1 MENTGSLP
9 SSLSF
14 ALNQV
19 QGCSTNAFQIASS
32 TGDGSVAANGSIK
45 FNMPTT
51 GIMDFKTS
59 KMYFSVTCTG
69 NGVRLPK
76 YIGALFAGVRITAG
90 GQTIVQNNNLHGLIK
105 CINYETGV
113 EVCDPVT
120 GHPEVLDVQRV
131 DGESLLGTNAG
142 ETYGANLGKI
152 SRLFAVDMGEI
163 ARISPRLVSLDLC
176 PAIQVEFIVA
186 PDNVLISVASVF
198 PRGQAGSICAVN
210 SGTPTFTIDR
220 PVFIANCYSLLSSS
234 YAMAVR
240 QRIADIGYLTLV
252 YKQTLGFTQNWVGN
266 SNFSLS
272 ANSVDKLSSVWRL
285 RTHSNKG
292 GAVPIAG
299 RCVGVNVSQVGGYG
313 YTGAAGASTF
323 NFTAGTAVTG
333 GTASSCS
340 EQAAVGERRYQAP
353 CQRLQWPNKVPSY
366 APTGT
371 DITIGTTATGVFAN
385 YGDTTEAADF
395 NWTINSA
402 NYPQFNMSPA
412 EVLQQTL
419 RANDIDEMPDCKS
432 MQEFLANKFI
442 CAVKLDL
449 PKMKY
454 EKPCVSGLSMTGQ
467 NAYFFCKSIG
477 QGSDLNSYENT
488 ILAETSVLWRIGA
501 NKQMEIIN

>member
-59 KMYFSVTCTG
+59 KMYFSVSTTG
-69 NGVRLPK
+69 NGARLPK
-76 YIGALFAGVRITAG
+76 YIDTLFAGVRITAG

-120 GHPEVLDVQRV
+120 GHPEVLDVQQI
-131 DGESLLGTNAG
+131 DGKSILTTRESY
-142 ETYGANLGKI
+142 EDNLGAV

-176 PAIQVEFIVA
+176 PDIQVEFIVA
-186 PDNVLISVASVF
+186 PSNVLMSVLCTH
-198 PRGQAGSICAVN
+198 PRGQGTSFCAAH
-210 SGTPTFTIDR
+210 GTPAVTFTIDR

-252 YKQTLGFTQNWVGN
+252 YKQTLGFTQNWLGN

-272 ANSVDKLSSVWRL
+272 ANSVDKLTSVWRL
-285 RTHSNKG
+285 KTHANAG
-292 GAVPIAG
+292 LPAVPIAG
-299 RCVGVNVSQVGGYG
+299 RCVGV
-313 YTGAAGASTF
+313 
-323 NFTAGTAVTG
+323 TAVCG
-333 GTASSCS
+333 GGNGKEGVGSVDKA
-340 EQAAVGERRYQAP
+340 GERHYQAP
-353 CQRLQWPNKVPSY
+353 CQRLMWPNLKPLGTDNSDLIS
-366 APTGT
+366 ATGT
-371 DITIGTTATGVFAN
+371 FVDYSETTDPCDLV
-385 YGDTTEAADF
+385 
-395 NWTINSA
+395 WSINSA
-402 NYPQFNMSPA
+402 QYPQFAMTPA
-412 EVLQQTL
+412 EVYEQTL
-419 RANDIDEMPDCKS
+419 RANDIDDLPDCKS
-432 MQEFLANKFI
+432 MQGFLANKFI

-454 EKPCVSGLSMTGQ
+454 EKPCVSGLSTTGQ
-467 NAYFFCKSIG
+467 NAYFSCKSIG

>member
-32 TGDGSVAANGSIK
+32 TGDGSVSANGSIK
-45 FNMPTT
+45 FNAPTT

-59 KMYFSVTCTG
+59 KMYFSVTTTG
-69 NGVRLPK
+69 KGARLPK
-76 YIGALFAGVRITAG
+76 YIDTLFAGVRITAG
-90 GQTIVQNNNLHGLIK
+90 GQTIVQNNSLHGLIK

-120 GHPEVLDVQRV
+120 GHPEVLDVQQI
-131 DGESLLGTNAG
+131 DGQTIKATDEKEN
-142 ETYGANLGKI
+142 YGAFLGSI

-176 PAIQVEFIVA
+176 PAIQIEFIVA
-186 PDNVLISVASVF
+186 PDNVLMAVKSTI
-198 PRGQAGSICAVN
+198 PRGQANSICAKN
-210 SGTPTFTIDR
+210 DETPTFTIDK

-285 RTHSNKG
+285 RTHSDVG

-299 RCVGVNVSQVGGYG
+299 RCVGLNVDQVGGYG
-313 YTGAAGASTF
+313 YTGAAGVSTF
-323 NFTAGTAVTG
+323 AFDKGDATSTCT
-333 GTASSCS
+333 

-353 CQRLQWPNKVPSY
+353 CQRLQWPNSLPVFNS
-366 APTGT
+366 AV
-371 DITIGTTATGVFAN
+371 GTTAAGIFAN
-385 YGDTTEAADF
+385 YGTTTAAADF

-402 NYPQFNMSPA
+402 NYPQFNMQPA

-449 PKMKY
+449 PKMKF
-454 EKPCVSGLSMTGQ
+454 EKPCVSGLSTTGQ
-467 NAYFFCKSIG
+467 NAYFGIRGSSQG
-477 QGSDLNSYENT
+477 QDLNNYENT

>member
-51 GIMDFKTS
+51 GIMDFLTS
-59 KMYFSVTCTG
+59 KCYFSVSCLG
-69 NGVRLPK
+69 AGARLPK
-76 YIGALFAGVRITAG
+76 YIDTLFAGVRITAG

-120 GHPEVLDVQRV
+120 GHPEVCDVQQI
-131 DGESLLGTNAG
+131 DGKSIIADDEVES
-142 ETYGANLGKI
+142 YGANLGAI

-186 PDNVLISVASVF
+186 PNNVLMSVKKTI
-198 PRGQAGSICAVN
+198 PRGQANSICKLNTDAV
-210 SGTPTFTIDR
+210 TFTIDR

-272 ANSVDKLSSVWRL
+272 ANSVDKLSSIWRL
-285 RTHSNKG
+285 RTHSNVG

-299 RCVGVNVSQVGGYG
+299 RCVGIDVTQVGGYG
-313 YTGAAGASTF
+313 YTGAAAVAPMTLT
-323 NFTAGTAVTG
+323 TAGGSAIG
-333 GTASSCS
+333 
-340 EQAAVGERRYQAP
+340 EQSAIGERRYQAP
-353 CQRLQWPNKVPSY
+353 CQRLQWPNKVPLY

-371 DITIGTTATGVFAN
+371 TDIAVGTTATGVFADYSN
-385 YGDTTEAADF
+385 TTHAADF

-402 NYPQFNMSPA
+402 NYPQFNMQPA

-419 RANDIDEMPDCKS
+419 RANDIDELPDCKS

-454 EKPCVSGLSMTGQ
+454 EKPCVSGLSTTGQ
-467 NAYFFCKSIG
+467 NAYFGVRGSSQG
-477 QGSDLNSYENT
+477 QDHDNYENT

>member
-32 TGDGSVAANGSIK
+32 TGNGSVAANGSIK
-45 FNMPTT
+45 FNLPTT
-51 GIMDFKTS
+51 GIMDFLTS
-59 KMYFSVTCTG
+59 KMYFSVSNENHATPDVSGT
-69 NGVRLPK
+69 RFPQ
-76 YIGALFAGVRITAG
+76 IDQLFSGVRITAG

-105 CINYETGV
+105 NVNYQTGV
-113 EVCDPVT
+113 ETCSKVT
-120 GHPEVLDVQRV
+120 GHYDVLDVEQI
-131 DGESLLGTNAG
+131 DGKSLLLEAN
-142 ETYGANLGKI
+142 ESYHSNLGKVA
-152 SRLFAVDMGEI
+152 RLFAVDMGEI

-176 PAIQVEFIVA
+176 PAIQVEFILA
-186 PDNVLISVASVF
+186 PNNVLMACKDTAVRGTAAGNFCVA
-198 PRGQAGSICAVN
+198 AG
-210 SGTPTFTIDR
+210 GTTPTFTVDN

-252 YKQTLGFTQNWVGN
+252 YKQTLGFTQNWLGN

-272 ANSVDKLSSVWRL
+272 ANSVDKLTSVWRL
-285 RTHSNKG
+285 KTHANAG
-292 GAVPIAG
+292 LPAVPIAG
-299 RCVGVNVSQVGGYG
+299 RCVGVAPVCGGGNGKEGVG
-313 YTGAAGASTF
+313 S
-323 NFTAGTAVTG
+323 VD
-333 GTASSCS
+333 
-340 EQAAVGERRYQAP
+340 QAGERHYQAP
-353 CQRLQWPNKVPSY
+353 CQRLLWPNKLPLGTDSSDLIS
-366 APTGT
+366 ATGT
-371 DITIGTTATGVFAN
+371 FMD
-385 YGDTTEAADF
+385 YSETEDPCDLV
-395 NWTINSA
+395 WSINSA
-402 NYPQFNMSPA
+402 QYPQFAMTPA
-412 EVLQQTL
+412 EVYEQTL
-419 RANDIDEMPDCKS
+419 RANDIDDLPDCKS

-454 EKPCVSGLSMTGQ
+454 EKPCVSGLSTTGQ
-467 NAYFFCKSIG
+467 NAYFSCKSIG

>member
-59 KMYFSVTCTG
+59 KMYFSVSTTG
-69 NGVRLPK
+69 NGARLPK
-76 YIGALFAGVRITAG
+76 YIDTLFAGVRITAG

-120 GHPEVLDVQRV
+120 GHPEVLDVQQI
-131 DGESLLGTNAG
+131 DGATLITADLR

-186 PDNVLISVASVF
+186 PNNVLMSVKSTL
-198 PRGQAGSICAVN
+198 PRGQDNNICKLNTDAV
-210 SGTPTFTIDR
+210 TFTIDR

-285 RTHSNKG
+285 RTHSNVG

-299 RCVGVNVSQVGGYG
+299 RCVGKTFNLVGGYG
-313 YTGAAGASTF
+313 YTGAASSAPMEF
-323 NFTAGTAVTG
+323 DAGVDAG
-333 GTASSCS
+333 SGTIS
-340 EQAAVGERRYQAP
+340 ELSAVGERRYQAP

-371 DITIGTTATGVFAN
+371 TDIAVGTTATGVFAD
-385 YGDTTEAADF
+385 YSGTTEAADF

-454 EKPCVSGLSMTGQ
+454 EKPCVSGLSTTGQ
-467 NAYFFCKSIG
+467 NAYFGIRGTSTG
-477 QGSDLNSYENT
+477 QDHNYYENT